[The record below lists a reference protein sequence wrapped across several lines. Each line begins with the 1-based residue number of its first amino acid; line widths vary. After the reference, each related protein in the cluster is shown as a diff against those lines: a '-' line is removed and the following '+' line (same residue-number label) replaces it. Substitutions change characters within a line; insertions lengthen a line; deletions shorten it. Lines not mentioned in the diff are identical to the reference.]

1 MFIFSC
7 TFQILIDFPIDLCT
21 LYICVHSE
29 FSFLPLRFRFG
40 LIKHSR
46 EFRIKWSNEQR
57 FFRFFFLR
65 QYCDLSSGQNKIFL
79 SNFCSCQYIHIL
91 SVFINTKKTKLKINY
106 YGRTLISSKPN
117 STKWKKKFSNSE
129 YILI

>member
-29 FSFLPLRFRFG
+29 FFPSSPFPFWFNQTF
-40 LIKHSR
+40 
-46 EFRIKWSNEQR
+46 ERIPNQMIEWAT
-57 FFRFFFLR
+57 FFPFFFLR